1 MKLNRGIMWIA
12 LLAIG
17 LLTILSVLGAFYGA
31 QEAKLFFNSIPLGV
45 YWSGLALL
53 LVAGF
58 VEFPRILCKPGLLMI
73 HSGCLLVIFGSMWG
87 SQAGHRF
94 AERFLGIQ
102 KIAEGYML
110 ISEGNTENR
119 VMQEDLRQQLG
130 KLPFSIKLN
139 DFRIEFYDADSK
151 SAPRLY
157 IQTKEGQNLQ
167 LPAKAGEEVSLD
179 QGKSKI
185 KVLRTFENFKIQNKN
200 NKMTATDEGTR
211 GENPAVEVEIKVAD
225 GNSYT
230 RYVFERFEAFN
241 HGANEDGLHL
251 SYVSQRPG
259 IVRDFF
265 SDVVIIEDGKEK
277 FSKTIEVNH
286 PLHYKGYHFYQ
297 DSYDPKAGEYTILSV
312 ASDSGLYVVYAGY
325 WLLCLGVL
333 WQFWFRHI
341 TFGLDMS
348 KVKTKVLIQ

>member
-1 MKLNRGIMWIA
+1 MWMA

-17 LLTILSVLGAFYGA
+17 LLSILSVLGAFYGA
-31 QEAKLFFNSIPLGV
+31 QKAKLFFNSIPLEI
-45 YWSGLALL
+45 YWYGLALL

-73 HSGCLLVIFGSMWG
+73 HSGCLLVIVGSMWG

-102 KIAEGYML
+102 KIPEGYML
-110 ISEGNTENR
+110 ISEGDTENR
-119 VMQEDLRQQLG
+119 VMQEYFEQQLG

-139 DFRIEFYDADSK
+139 DFRVEFYDADSK
-151 SAPRLY
+151 YVPRLY

-167 LPAKAGEEVSLD
+167 LIAKAGEEVSLD
-179 QGKSKI
+179 QGKSKL
-185 KVLRTFENFKIQNKN
+185 KVLRTFENFKIQNKD
-200 NKMTATDEGTR
+200 NKMTVTDEGTS
-211 GENPAVEVEIKVAD
+211 GENPAVELEIEVAD
-225 GNSYT
+225 GSSHT
-230 RYVFERFEAFN
+230 RYVFEQFGAFN
-241 HGANEDGLHL
+241 HSANEDGLQL
-251 SYVSQRPG
+251 NYVSQKPRM
-259 IVRDFF
+259 VRDYF

-297 DSYDPKAGEYTILSV
+297 HSYDSKAGEYTILSV
-312 ASDSGLYVVYAGY
+312 VSDSGLYVVYAGY

-341 TFGLDMS
+341 TPGLDKS
-348 KVKTKVLIQ
+348 KVKTEALIQ